1 MSVADA
7 TTIAATGD
15 TMAFEASGRNRRWII
30 VAALFL
36 FLTIN
41 FADKSLIGLAAGP
54 IMRDMHLTHAG
65 FGRIAASFYAF
76 FSVSALLV
84 GLLADRV
91 QTRWLL
97 FGMAVIWS
105 VSQVPLLVCATPATL
120 LASRLLLGA
129 SEGPA
134 YPVAVHALYK
144 WFPNRERMLPSA
156 LLTIGAAFGAGF
168 IAPAMTAVIGTFG
181 WQAAFRV
188 LAVAG
193 LVWSAG
199 WLLIGNEGPLDGHVE
214 PRASD
219 ACHADAVALPT
230 RIPLRMLLLARSC
243 IGCDLG
249 GFAGYVILTVATVW
263 LPSYLVRVGGYSIG
277 QVGWIV
283 VLPAFCQM
291 IASPLLSGWSQRL
304 MRRGVS
310 SRHARGTLGAA
321 AVVVSGVALTL
332 MPFVP
337 TGPLLVATVA
347 VAFSLAPFMFVSG
360 VALAGEIVPDA
371 QRGGVLGINLCI
383 TTLAGLI
390 TPAVMGMVIDHA
402 PDVVTGYRFGM
413 IVAGGFSV
421 IAGLLA
427 ACLIHPEADRLRFI
441 AHAQGGSQARLA
453 ESRASDKP
461 SARATRRTVQ

>member
-1 MSVADA
+1 
-7 TTIAATGD
+7 
-15 TMAFEASGRNRRWII
+15 MASEASGRNRRWII
-30 VAALFL
+30 VAALFF

-54 IMRDMHLTHAG
+54 IMHDLHLTHAG

-105 VSQVPLLVCATPATL
+105 FSQVPLLMSATPATL

-168 IAPAMTAVIGTFG
+168 IAPAITAVIGTFG
-181 WQAAFRV
+181 WQAAFRL
-188 LAVAG
+188 LAVIG
-193 LVWSAG
+193 LVWSAI
-199 WLLIGNEGPLDGHVE
+199 WLWLGKEGPLDTHGAAAASS
-214 PRASD
+214 ASD
-219 ACHADAVALPT
+219 VSSADVFALPA
-230 RIPLRMLLLARSC
+230 RVPLRMLLLARSC

-249 GFAGYVILTVATVW
+249 GFAAYVILTVATVW
-263 LPSYLVRVGGYSIG
+263 LPSYLVRVGGYSIE
-277 QVGWIV
+277 QAGWIV

-291 IASPLLSGWSQRL
+291 IASPVLSGWSQWL
-304 MRRGVS
+304 MKRGVS

-321 AVVVSGVALTL
+321 TVVVSGIALTL

-337 TGPLLVATVA
+337 VGPLLVATIT
-347 VAFSLAPFMFVSG
+347 VAFSLASFIFVSG
-360 VALAGEIVPDA
+360 VTLAGEIVPRA

-390 TPAVMGMVIDHA
+390 TPAVMGLVIDHA
-402 PDVVTGYRFGM
+402 PDVAAGYRLGM
-413 IVAGGFSV
+413 MLAGGFSV

-427 ACLIHPEADRLRFI
+427 AWLIHPEADRARFMAC
-441 AHAQGGSQARLA
+441 AHDSSPTYLAAPRAVEQSATGAAQ
-453 ESRASDKP
+453 
-461 SARATRRTVQ
+461 RTLQ

>member
-1 MSVADA
+1 M
-7 TTIAATGD
+7 TIAETGD
-15 TMAFEASGRNRRWII
+15 IMALEAGGTNRRWII

-41 FADKSLIGLAAGP
+41 FADKSLIGLAANP
-54 IMRDMHLTHAG
+54 IMHDLHLTHAG

-105 VSQVPLLVCATPATL
+105 FSQVPLLACATPATL

-144 WFPNRERMLPSA
+144 WFPDRKRMLPSA

-168 IAPAMTAVIGTFG
+168 IAPLITAVIGTFG
-181 WQAAFRV
+181 WQAAFRL
-188 LAVAG
+188 LAVVG

-199 WLLIGNEGPLDGHVE
+199 WLWLGKEGPLDTPAGSAA
-214 PRASD
+214 PGAS
-219 ACHADAVALPT
+219 CHDQLVLPA
-230 RIPLRMLLLARSC
+230 RVPLRMLLLARSC
-243 IGCDLG
+243 IGCDVG
-249 GFAGYVILTVATVW
+249 GFAAYVILTVATVW
-263 LPSYLVRVGGYSIG
+263 LPSYLVRVGGYSIET
-277 QVGWIV
+277 VGWIV

-291 IASPLLSGWSQRL
+291 ITSPVLSGLSQWL
-304 MRRGVS
+304 MKRGVS

-321 AVVVSGVALTL
+321 TVAVSGAALAV
-332 MPFVP
+332 MPFLP
-337 TGPLLVATVA
+337 AGPLLVATVT
-347 VAFSLAPFMFVSG
+347 VAFSLASFMFVSG
-360 VALAGEIVPDA
+360 VAMAGEIVPGA

-390 TPAVMGMVIDHA
+390 TPAGMGMVIDHA
-402 PDVVTGYRFGM
+402 PDVATGYRLGM
-413 IVAGGFSV
+413 VIAGGFSV
-421 IAGLLA
+421 LASLIA

-441 AHAQGGSQARLA
+441 AHAQGDTTAQFAAPL
-453 ESRASDKP
+453 ASDKS
-461 SARATRRTVQ
+461 SAGAV